1 MHTFYSALS
10 STSHHIRLTADPFS
24 LLAAASVSGPVGG
37 TSAGAAR
44 DDSSLPAHG
53 QEMTLKQGNQQHS
66 QQSSSSDTHAAS
78 RPADNPAEIK
88 GVVRKETLADAP
100 QGADTA

>member
-1 MHTFYSALS
+1 MLLTVLALLF
-10 STSHHIRLTADPFS
+10 TCTVA
-24 LLAAASVSGPVGG
+24 GPVGG

-53 QEMTLKQGNQQHS
+53 QEMATQQGKQQHS
-66 QQSSSSDTHAAS
+66 QQASSPNAHAAS
-78 RPADNPAEIK
+78 RPADNPEEIK
-88 GVVRKETLADAP
+88 GVVRRETLADAP